1 MKKFVFT
8 LQRLFDVKKISED
21 QLLIEQDQ
29 INRKLNELQEK
40 KDQMICRFNEE
51 KESFAADCRRGIH
64 APEMQSYGEYFD
76 FLTQTLKKQDALIA
90 ECLLEK
96 EKCTQLLLTL
106 MNEIKVL
113 EKIREE
119 QFIEYNKELQ
129 KNDDKM
135 LEDFLCGRM

>member
-8 LQRLFDVKKISED
+8 LQRLYDVKKISED
-21 QLLIEQDQ
+21 QLLIEQER
-29 INRKLNELQEK
+29 INKKLKKLQDN
-40 KDQMICRFNEE
+40 KDQMVIRFYEE
-51 KESFAADCRRGIH
+51 KECYEKDCRRGI
-64 APEMQSYGEYFD
+64 PVSGMQSYGEYFD
-76 FLTQTLKKQDALIA
+76 FLMKAIKKQDALIT
-90 ECLLEK
+90 ECQQEK

-106 MNEIKVL
+106 MNEMKVL
-113 EKIREE
+113 EKIKEE